1 MNEMREKLRK
11 IIKDNSILHGKFIL
25 SSGKETNYYIDARLS
40 TLHPEGLYLIG
51 RILLG
56 EIYKNSEINVVGGPT
71 MGADPIVGSILS
83 LSHQIGNPL
92 RGFIV
97 RKGEKDHGTGK
108 LIEGNLSSG
117 DNVAIVEDVA
127 TTGASII
134 RAMEAAVKAGASIR
148 KVLVIVDRK
157 EGAAEKIRDMGHEF
171 FSIFEIKELL

>member
-1 MNEMREKLRK
+1 MNEMREKLRR

-25 SSGKETNYYIDARLS
+25 SSGKESNYYIDARLS
-40 TLHPEGLYLIG
+40 TLHSEGLYLIG
-51 RILLG
+51 RIFLG

-97 RKGEKDHGTGK
+97 RKGEKEHGTGK

-117 DNVAIVEDVA
+117 DKVAIVEDVA